1 MGRPDAGLES
11 SPEKD
16 IAMRSALGQSL
27 CESPLASFFLH
38 GSVCVSFLLEEKIRT
53 LVLARPSA

>member
-16 IAMRSALGQSL
+16 IAMRSASGQSL

-53 LVLARPSA
+53 